1 MANTQNDEH
10 LEALET
16 LELNDEQKKKV
27 KELVDAG
34 IEYHRQIKTLREGL
48 KDSVGDASKELKIK
62 ASDLNKVIRVAFKNE
77 VRKIQGEVDRLET
90 LLHAAGR
97 F

>member
-1 MANTQNDEH
+1 MANTQNDDH

-48 KDSVGDASKELKIK
+48 KDSVNDASKELKIK
-62 ASDLNKVIRVAFKNE
+62 SSDLNKVIRVAFKNE